1 MNEPSDEPNPDPIRA
16 ALRRGEYLLAYD
28 LATGALKN
36 APADAELQYIAVLA
50 LARAG
55 ATSRAEEQ
63 LATYGL
69 ADVEVTGSVKLAEDV
84 AALSARLAKDRALHA
99 EAGERRA
106 RAAVAADRYEAVYER
121 FGRPF
126 ACINA
131 ATMALLAAQ
140 HDRAQRLAWA
150 ARDLTDASTAHEPE
164 DAYWDAATDAEAAL
178 ILGEVDAARVALE
191 QAAAASTDDPAA
203 RAVTRKQLRLV
214 CAAQGIDP
222 DVLDVLSVATIAHY
236 CGHQIPAGAPGTD
249 DLGVAISDAL
259 ASHEVAAAF
268 GALACGADILVAE
281 RVLDRGGELHVV
293 LPFDTDEFEA
303 TSVVTGGEHWADRY
317 RHCLE
322 RAASVTHATAGGY
335 LGDDAL
341 FPYGVQL
348 AMGEAVLRAR
358 TLDAPVVQL
367 AAWDGRP
374 DPATPGTAAHV
385 DTWRATGGTTTVI
398 PWDGPRVQERPA
410 GTPAT
415 PRRVLR
421 AMLFADVNG
430 FSEITEAQVPVF
442 FRSVMGALGTVLD
455 SFGAE
460 VVYRNSW
467 GDGIYA
473 VLEHIAPAA
482 ECALALQQAIAGIDL
497 AALGLPDHLA
507 LRVGAHAGPVYEAHD
522 PIRHEPTFFGA
533 QVTRTARIEPATP
546 EGEVYVT
553 DAFAS
558 ALALEPRAGYDAE
571 YVGHIPTAKGYGIF
585 SMYVLKPRV

>member
-1 MNEPSDEPNPDPIRA
+1 VRVTDLEKIRA

-28 LATGALKN
+28 EAVAALAA
-36 APADAELQYIAVLA
+36 APDDPELQYVAVLA

-63 LATYGL
+63 LAAYAL
-69 ADVEVTGSVKLAEDV
+69 ADRELAGSVKLAEDV
-84 AALSARLAKDRALHA
+84 AALTARLAKDRALHA

-106 RAAVAADRYEAVYER
+106 RAAVAAARYEAVYER

-126 ACINA
+126 SCINA
-131 ATMALLAAQ
+131 ATMALLAGERE
-140 HDRAQRLAWA
+140 RAGRLAATARRLTA
-150 ARDLTDASTAHEPE
+150 ATPDDEPG

-178 ILGEVDAARVALE
+178 ILGEVDAARAALE
-191 QAAAASTDDPAA
+191 RAAAASVDDLAA
-203 RAVTRKQLRLV
+203 RGVTRKQLRLV

-222 DVLDVLSVATIAHY
+222 AVLDALAVPAVAHY
-236 CGHQIPAGAPGTD
+236 CGHQIPAGASGIE
-249 DLGVAISDAL
+249 DLAAAVD
-259 ASHEVAAAF
+259 EVLDLHGIAAAF
-268 GALACGADILVAE
+268 GALACGADIVVAE
-281 RVLDRGGELHVV
+281 RLLERGGELHVV
-293 LPFDTDEFEA
+293 LPFDADEFEA
-303 TSVVTGGEHWADRY
+303 TSVVTGGEHWAPRY
-317 RHCLE
+317 RRCID
-322 RAASVTHATAGGY
+322 RAASVTHATEGGY

-341 FPYGVQL
+341 FPYGVRL
-348 AMGEAVLRAR
+348 AMGEAVLRAAAV
-358 TLDAPVVQL
+358 DAPVVQL
-367 AAWDGRP
+367 AVWDGLP
-374 DPATPGTAAHV
+374 DPSTPGTAAHA
-385 DTWRATGGTTTVI
+385 DTWRATGRKTTVI
-398 PWDGPRVQERPA
+398 PWTGPRVQERPA
-410 GTPAT
+410 GTPAS

-442 FRSVMGALGTVLD
+442 FRSVMGALATVLD

-467 GDGIYA
+467 GDGVYV

-482 ECALALQQAIAGIDL
+482 ECALALQQAMNGVDL
-497 AALGLPDHLA
+497 AALGLPGHLA

-558 ALALEPRAGYDAE
+558 ALALEPRTGYDAE

-585 SMYVLKPRV
+585 SMYVLKRRV